1 MEAPPQAA
9 MGGALR
15 QELARGRAL
24 RLEKAGGANAAT
36 RKKLGKLHIWE
47 VAAWENIL
55 GKLPLGK
62 TRAVKYLNIFDVTIL
77 YAKEPMANKQRYP

>member
-15 QELARGRAL
+15 QGLAKGRAL

-36 RKKLGKLHIWE
+36 RKILGKLHIWE

-62 TRAVKYLNIFDVTIL
+62 TRSGKYLTSL
-77 YAKEPMANKQRYP
+77 M